1 MCSFLG
7 YAVLTLYIAGGKH
20 MELVEIYP
28 ENYGLGMKELIAA
41 AAVKMY
47 LMETDERVAKKELS
61 KVLRPEILQIDFRKS
76 IPAEKPVFLSS
87 KVDAKAMTDFI
98 DKGLRYSADAAA
110 GGMNGTYGIRQ
121 GITTAIRSVDGAD
134 IVRNVSF
141 EFLQFMADCYRT
153 MW

>member
-1 MCSFLG
+1 
-7 YAVLTLYIAGGKH
+7 
-20 MELVEIYP
+20 MELIEIYP
-28 ENYGLGMKELIAA
+28 ENYGLGIKELITA
-41 AAVKMY
+41 AAVKLY
-47 LMETDERVAKKELS
+47 LMEIDERVAKKELS
-61 KVLRPEILQIDFRKS
+61 KVLKPEILKVDFQKVS
-76 IPAEKPVFLSS
+76 PVEKPVFLST

-98 DKGLRYSADAAA
+98 DKGLRYSADAVAS
-110 GGMNGTYGIRQ
+110 GMNGTYGIRQ

>member
-1 MCSFLG
+1 
-7 YAVLTLYIAGGKH
+7 
-20 MELVEIYP
+20 MELIEIYP

-61 KVLRPEILQIDFRKS
+61 RVLKPEILKVDFRK
-76 IPAEKPVFLSS
+76 ITTAEKPVFLSTR
-87 KVDAKAMTDFI
+87 VEAKAMEHFL
-98 DKGLRYSADAAA
+98 DKALKYSADAVA
-110 GGMNGTYGIRQ
+110 GGMNGTFGIRQ
-121 GITTAIRSVDGAD
+121 SITTAIRGVSGME
-134 IVRNVSF
+134 IVRNSSF